1 MEKYDLIVVG
11 AGPSGYAAAMR
22 AVDFN
27 KKTLIIEKSKL
38 GGAGVTNGA
47 LSSKTWWEMS
57 RDAHSLN
64 QHLKHF
70 NLKPPE
76 MNFLEIKQ
84 EVVRA
89 IEERIKLLQENMKLL
104 SKQKKSSLLTFKEG
118 CARLETS
125 NEVVI
130 TNGSQDEKVWGEHII
145 LATGSRPRKL
155 PEIPID
161 EKIIL
166 TSDGIESMEEFPESM
181 VILGAGV
188 IGCEFA
194 TIFSGFGKTKV
205 NLIDKGDRI
214 LPFEDDDIVKI
225 IERNMENNG
234 VLIHRNSKLTS
245 MEIKNGRVEYELE
258 YDDGKTQIFNVE
270 KALVSVGRVANYE
283 DLWSED
289 VNIVINKRG
298 IEDNDTQTSVSNIYA
313 VGDITADIALVNVAE
328 LEGRYAVEK
337 IFGQPI
343 RKLVYENISTIMF
356 LNPEVAGVGLNEK
369 QAQEKGICYKVAT
382 VDYSCI
388 PRAIAKRNTQGF
400 IKLLV
405 TDDEEMKIL
414 GMRVVGNQA
423 SSAIQ
428 AVALLIFM
436 DKGIDELAECVH
448 PHPSIP
454 EGIQECVR
462 VLLGKSMFKPYAL
475 EARVTCRRCENGKY
489 KDVEF
494 NKKKVKV

>member
-1 MEKYDLIVVG
+1 MEKYDLIVIG

-22 AVDFN
+22 AVDFD
-27 KKTLIIEKSKL
+27 KKILLIEKNRL

-47 LSSKTWWEMS
+47 LSSKTWWEIS
-57 RDAHSLN
+57 RDAKSLN
-64 QHLKHF
+64 KHFQNF
-70 NLKPPE
+70 NLKAPE
-76 MNFLEIKQ
+76 VNFKEVKQ
-84 EVVRA
+84 QVVSA
-89 IEERIKLLQENMKLL
+89 VEERIQLLQENMKLL
-104 SKQKKSSLLTFKEG
+104 SKQKSPDLLSLKKGNARLLTQHKVEI
-118 CARLETS
+118 S
-125 NEVVI
+125 NEGHKEIVY
-130 TNGSQDEKVWGEHII
+130 GDHII

-166 TSDGIESMEEFPESM
+166 TSDGIESLEEFPESM

-214 LPFEDDDIVKI
+214 LPFEDDDVVKV
-225 IERNMENNG
+225 IERNMEKTGITIHNSSQ
-234 VLIHRNSKLTS
+234 LIR

-258 YDDGKTQIFNVE
+258 YNDGSHQVFNVE
-270 KALVSVGRVANYE
+270 KALISVGRVANYE

-298 IEDNDTQTSVSNIYA
+298 IEDKETQTSVSNIYA

-337 IFGQPI
+337 IFSKPL
-343 RKLVYENISTIMF
+343 RKLVYDNISTIMF

-369 QAQEKGICYKVAT
+369 QAQEKEIPYKVAT

-405 TDDEEMKIL
+405 TDDEDMKIL
-414 GMRVVGNQA
+414 GMRVVGNHA

-428 AVALLIFM
+428 AIALLIFM

-462 VLLGKSMFKPYAL
+462 VLLGKSLFKPYAL
-475 EARVTCRRCENGKY
+475 GAKVTCRRCTEGAY
-489 KDVEF
+489 EDVDY
-494 NKKKVKV
+494 NQKKQTV

>member
-1 MEKYDLIVVG
+1 MEKFDLVIIG
-11 AGPSGYAAAMR
+11 SGPSGYAAAMR

-27 KKTLIIEKSKL
+27 KKTLIIEKNKM
-38 GGAGVTNGA
+38 GGAGINNGA
-47 LSSKTWWEMS
+47 LSSKTWWEIS
-57 RDAHSLN
+57 REAYQFN
-64 QHLKHF
+64 QHLKRY
-70 NLKPPE
+70 NLNIPE
-76 MNFLEIKQ
+76 VSFKKVKKDVQKAVEQRISMLQDHMTEIRKHRDYDLLHYK
-84 EVVRA
+84 EGTA
-89 IEERIKLLQENMKLL
+89 KLLTQNEI
-104 SKQKKSSLLTFKEG
+104 QISLNG
-118 CARLETS
+118 DS
-125 NEVVI
+125 EV
-130 TNGSQDEKVWGEHII
+130 VWGENII
-145 LATGSRPRKL
+145 LATGSRPRIL

-161 EKIIL
+161 EKVIL
-166 TSDGIESMEEFPESM
+166 TSDGIEALEEFPESM

-214 LPFEDDDIVKI
+214 LPFEDEDIVKV
-225 IERNMENNG
+225 IESNMEKNG
-234 VLIHRNSKLTS
+234 VHIHRNSRLTR
-245 MEIKNGRVEYELE
+245 MDIVNGRVEYELE
-258 YDDGKTQIFNVE
+258 YEDGTTQIFNVE

-283 DLWSED
+283 DLWSDD

-298 IEDNDTQTSVSNIYA
+298 IEDNETQTSVSNIYA

-337 IFGQPI
+337 IFGEPL

-356 LNPEVAGVGLNEK
+356 LHPEVAGVGLNET
-369 QAQEKGICYKVAT
+369 QAQEKGISYKVAT

-388 PRAIAKRNTQGF
+388 SRAIAKRNTQGF

-405 TDDEEMKIL
+405 TDDDEMKIL

-436 DKGIDELAECVH
+436 DKGIDEIAECVH
-448 PHPSIP
+448 PHPSIT

-462 VLLGKSMFKPYAL
+462 VLLGKSLFKPDAM
-475 EARVTCRRCENGKY
+475 EAKVTCRRCTNGAYEKIDTNTVLR
-489 KDVEF
+489 K
-494 NKKKVKV
+494 

>member
-1 MEKYDLIVVG
+1 MKKYDLIVIG

-22 AVDFN
+22 AVDFD
-27 KKTLIIEKSKL
+27 KKTLIIEKNRL

-47 LSSKTWWEMS
+47 LSSKTWWELS
-57 RDAHSLN
+57 RDANSLT

-70 NLKPPE
+70 NLKAPE
-76 MNFLEIKQ
+76 VNFKEIKQ
-84 EVVRA
+84 EVEHAV
-89 IEERIKLLQENMKLL
+89 EERIQLLQENMKLL
-104 SKQKKSSLLTFKEG
+104 SKQKSPDLLTLREG
-118 CARLETS
+118 NARLVTQ
-125 NEVVI
+125 NEVEI
-130 TNGSQDEKVWGEHII
+130 SNGEQTETVFGENII

-161 EKIIL
+161 EKVIL
-166 TSDGIESMEEFPESM
+166 TSDGIEALEEFPESM

-214 LPFEDDDIVKI
+214 LPFEDDDVVKV
-225 IERNMENNG
+225 IERNMEEAG
-234 VLIHRNSKLTS
+234 ITIHRSSQLVR

-258 YDDGKTQIFNVE
+258 YNDGSKQIYNVE
-270 KALVSVGRVANYE
+270 KALISVGRVANYE

-298 IEDNDTQTSVSNIYA
+298 IEDNETQTSVSNIYA

-337 IFGQPI
+337 IFGASVP
-343 RKLVYENISTIMF
+343 KLVYDNISTIMF

-369 QAQEKGICYKVAT
+369 QAQEKGIIYKVAT

-405 TDDEEMKIL
+405 TDDDDMKIL

-428 AVALLIFM
+428 AIALLIFM
-436 DKGIDELAECVH
+436 NKSIDELAECVH

-475 EARVTCRRCENGKY
+475 KAKVTCRRCTKGAYEDVDYNY
-489 KDVEF
+489 KRQ
-494 NKKKVKV
+494 KV